1 MSMYQ
6 TRHTIINNDGGKEP
20 LVGNTLKEDADYFK
34 YDGVNGDSGA
44 R

>member
-20 LVGNTLKEDADYFK
+20 GSNALKEDADYFK